1 MKIIE
6 EIKKEQWNNFVAEQ
20 KQSQFLQSWEWGEL
34 AQKESGKIWRVG
46 IEENGKLIATATLI
60 KKKVLGFN
68 YWFCPRGPIVSYEVE
83 SYKVIKFLFEEIKRI
98 SKKEGGVFLR
108 YEPQVLIHDSLFL
121 IQKTIS
127 IEPNKTSIID
137 LNKTEDELLSS
148 MHQKTR
154 YNIHLAEKKGVEIRE
169 GNSEDFE
176 SFWRI
181 MKETVTRDGFRLHGK
196 EHYQQILDL
205 NKDFVRLFLAEYNGE
220 VVAAVLSVFFGDM
233 ITYVHGA
240 SANKYRN
247 VMAPYLLHWHIMKL
261 GKSAGYKYYDLNGVD
276 EKKWPGVTRFKMG
289 FGGEIVEY
297 PGTYDLVFNQTWYN
311 VYKTLRII
319 RRRGQ

>member
-137 LNKTEDELLSS
+137 LNKTEDEILNN

-154 YNIHLAEKKGVEIRE
+154 YNIRLAEKKGVKIRE
-169 GNSEDFE
+169 GDIEDFDG
-176 SFWRI
+176 FWRI
-181 MKETVTRDGFRLHGK
+181 MKDTVDRDGFRLHSQ
-196 EHYQQILDL
+196 EHYQKIFELD
-205 NKDFVRLFLAEYNGE
+205 KDFVKLFLAEYNGKII
-220 VVAAVLSVFFGDM
+220 AAVLSIFFGDM

-240 SANKYRN
+240 SANENRN
-247 VMAPYLLHWHIMKL
+247 VMAPYLLHWHIIRR
-261 GKSAGYKYYDLNGVD
+261 GKARGYKYYDLNGVD

-289 FGGEIVEY
+289 FGGEITEY
-297 PGTYDLVFNQTWYN
+297 PGTFDLVFNQAWYN
-311 VYKTLRII
+311 VYKILRII
-319 RRRGQ
+319 RRRGK